1 MVRLFLLIY
10 RQLLR
15 GGVGMRRY
23 YLASSDA
30 KQKVDLRDYEAVIVE
45 AVMEVMKD
53 VEGVSVVV
61 YEQYYEVSPSPKRSY
76 AVAIGRKICKSGLSQ
91 HCVQI
96 PKLFLSREESSKE
109 EKKNEEKANRMG
121 GHM

>member
-1 MVRLFLLIY
+1 
-10 RQLLR
+10 
-15 GGVGMRRY
+15 MRRY
-23 YLASSDA
+23 YLASPNA
-30 KQKVDLRDYEAVIVE
+30 KQKVDLRDYEDVIVE

-61 YEQYYEVSPSPKRSY
+61 YEQYYEVSPSPKRNQ
-76 AVAIGRKICKSGLSQ
+76 AVTIGRKICKSGLSQ

-96 PKLFLSREESSKE
+96 PKLFLSKEEKPSKE
-109 EKKNEEKANRMG
+109 EKQDGEKTNRMG

>member
-1 MVRLFLLIY
+1 
-10 RQLLR
+10 
-15 GGVGMRRY
+15 MRRY
-23 YLASSDA
+23 YLASPDA
-30 KQKVDLRDYEAVIVE
+30 KQKVDLRDYEDVIVE

-61 YEQYYEVSPSPKRSY
+61 REQYYEVSPSPKRNF

-91 HCVQI
+91 YCVQI
-96 PKLFLSREESSKE
+96 PKLFLSKE
-109 EKKNEEKANRMG
+109 EKPSEEEKKDGKKTDRMG

>member
-1 MVRLFLLIY
+1 
-10 RQLLR
+10 
-15 GGVGMRRY
+15 MRKY
-23 YLASSDA
+23 YLASPDA
-30 KQKVDLRDYEAVIVE
+30 KQKVDLRDYEGVIVE

-61 YEQYYEVSPSPKRSY
+61 CEQYYEVSPSPKRNH

-96 PKLFLSREESSKE
+96 PKLFLSKEEKHSKE
-109 EKKNEEKANRMG
+109 EKQDGKKTNRMG